1 MEQLKSNRNMLPE
14 NTVKE
19 VSFLVM
25 NVTKVTDFYKKYC
38 YEIKIESS
46 KRV

>member
-25 NVTKVTDFYKKYC
+25 NVTKVTDFYKK
-38 YEIKIESS
+38 
-46 KRV
+46 